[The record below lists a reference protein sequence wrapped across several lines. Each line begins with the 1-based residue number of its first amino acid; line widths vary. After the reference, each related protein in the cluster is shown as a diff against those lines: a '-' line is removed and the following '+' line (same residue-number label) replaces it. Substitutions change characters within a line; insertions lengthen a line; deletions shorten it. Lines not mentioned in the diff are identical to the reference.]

1 VSVDFTLC
9 PDIPSLYREL
19 REKLQ
24 WEDWYGEN
32 LDALYD
38 VLTGLPHRGERF
50 LLLMPAEDAPKEA
63 RLYARRIRRVFAEA
77 GVLAGPEELK

>member
-1 VSVDFTLC
+1 M
-9 PDIPSLYREL
+9 L

-38 VLTGLPHRGERF
+38 VLTGLPHKGERF
-50 LLLMPAEDAPKEA
+50 VLTMPGEDAPKEA
-63 RLYARRIRRVFAEA
+63 RLYAQRIRRVFAEA
-77 GVLAGPEELK
+77 GVLASAE